1 MTVTLQLLDSTLGHP
16 IQIWT
21 FNAAQLIRI
30 GRAEGNDVVVADPL
44 VSRQHAELVYREGRW
59 EVVSQG
65 LHGTLVDGKTVESR
79 TPLGDGNLIRLGANG
94 PLFEFR
100 QTSLPSNTNVS
111 TVTLDNSWVKRL
123 RVDED
128 KRQQEVDAITES
140 DAFKHLQQQAQKLRQ
155 RATAE
160 TAPLS
165 ENNNR

>member
-21 FNAAQLIRI
+21 FKTAQLIRI
-30 GRAEGNDVVVADPL
+30 GRAEDNDVVIADLL
-44 VSRQHAELVYREGRW
+44 VSRQHAELVHREGRW

-65 LHGTLVDGKTVESR
+65 LHGTLVDGKTVESS
-79 TPLGDGNLIRLGANG
+79 TPLDDGNLIRLGANG

-100 QTSLPSNTNVS
+100 QTSVPSNTGIA
-111 TVTLDNSWVKRL
+111 TMTMDNSWVKRL

-140 DAFKHLQQQAQKLRQ
+140 DTFKQLQQQAQKLRQ
-155 RATAE
+155 RANHDVSAL
-160 TAPLS
+160 A
-165 ENNNR
+165 ENN